1 MHATNPGRLCPHR
14 FFLPLMRNERR
25 EIRAPAGT
33 RPIATPA
40 NSPATGAMPPVGG
53 IEGAGA
59 DGRLME
65 GTEGAER
72 EGREREGAESFGA
85 ALAAVTAVCLREI
98 LAASRC
104 ALAFAFCSAA
114 ACSAAARATSF
125 LLNGGGGG
133 GGGSGGGG
141 GGGRGAAS
149 FLPRAGRAFFSGAAC
164 DARKERVRTIGWLQ
178 GSAAGTR
185 IQGLQAVHT
194 FAGGGGS
201 GAGFG
206 GGGGF
211 AIGVAARTVGA
222 ALPLVAERI
231 SARSFSW
238 SAFAAASTSAA
249 SSAAFFPA
257 FATTAGL
264 RPVRADDCSDRTDG
278 CSTNAEACRMHRARA
293 SDRLRIAPIDDRYP
307 DGELKENQKKK
318 CGPVKPLGS
327 SYSGACEFPGGRP
340 QDLLYIHTYNRLRLL
355 LWF

>member
-1 MHATNPGRLCPHR
+1 MHDVSCASCASYRCTSTSHGAAAVMVMHATNPGRLCPHR

-141 GGGRGAAS
+141 GGGLGE
-149 FLPRAGRAFFSGAAC
+149 GG
-164 DARKERVRTIGWLQ
+164 
-178 GSAAGTR
+178 
-185 IQGLQAVHT
+185 
-194 FAGGGGS
+194 AGGS
-201 GAGFG
+201 D
-206 GGGGF
+206 
-211 AIGVAARTVGA
+211 VGA
-222 ALPLVAERI
+222 AVALSQLVKVKGRHFLHDELSHR
-231 SARSFSW
+231 R
-238 SAFAAASTSAA
+238 
-249 SSAAFFPA
+249 
-257 FATTAGL
+257 TA
-264 RPVRADDCSDRTDG
+264 PRA
-278 CSTNAEACRMHRARA
+278 
-293 SDRLRIAPIDDRYP
+293 
-307 DGELKENQKKK
+307 
-318 CGPVKPLGS
+318 
-327 SYSGACEFPGGRP
+327 
-340 QDLLYIHTYNRLRLL
+340 
-355 LWF
+355 